1 MRVATSTDRGQELPH
16 LRRFV
21 RHIIPIG
28 ALFAV
33 VLWLGNTC
41 YLYLAVSFIQMLKA
55 MMPVAVF
62 LVGVMVG
69 TEKYS
74 HRAALNMVVVAA
86 GVALATY
93 GEMSFVLVGV
103 ILQVI
108 AIFCESFRIVLVQVL
123 FRNCWCLWCVVEP
136 AHVASS
142 HPPKNLETFHD
153 MAGAQADTHGDNR
166 TLGTACIKA
175 QATTLP
181 NLLAACRCSC
191 SKAASS

>member
-1 MRVATSTDRGQELPH
+1 MRVVTSTNRDEILPH

-123 FRNCWCLWCVVEP
+123 FWKRWL
-136 AHVASS
+136 H
-142 HPPKNLETFHD
+142 
-153 MAGAQADTHGDNR
+153 
-166 TLGTACIKA
+166 
-175 QATTLP
+175 
-181 NLLAACRCSC
+181 
-191 SKAASS
+191 